1 MLSQLYYRESYHT
14 SSHAHTQ
21 TTNTALFLLFE
32 LAKQPEIQERL
43 YREIKSVVEEGKHPT
58 WEDLQNMKLVRNCV
72 KETLRLYAPTGLI
85 PRVLDEDAVL
95 NGYQV
100 PAGVSE

>member
-1 MLSQLYYRESYHT
+1 MQT
-14 SSHAHTQ
+14 S
-21 TTNTALFLLFE
+21 NTAMFLLFE

-43 YREIKSVVEEGKHPT
+43 YREIKSIVEEGRHPT

-72 KETLRLYAPTGLI
+72 KETMRLYQPVGVL
-85 PRVLDEDAVL
+85 PRVLREDAVI

-100 PAGVSE
+100 PAQVSD